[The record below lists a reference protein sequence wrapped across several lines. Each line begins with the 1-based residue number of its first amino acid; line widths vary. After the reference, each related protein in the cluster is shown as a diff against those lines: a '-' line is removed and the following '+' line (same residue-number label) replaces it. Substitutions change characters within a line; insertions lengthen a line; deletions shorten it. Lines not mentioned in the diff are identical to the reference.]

1 VEVPPG
7 AESCPAC
14 GEPLADS
21 VEEHGN
27 EKAPGNIPPRKS
39 IVYAGFWFRAAAYFL
54 DTSTLGFVLGGIVLR
69 PILLKNHVGP
79 SFQDAWKFYT
89 GDSPQATALLL
100 LIQLV
105 SWLYFA
111 TFESSPWQA
120 TPGKKVLGLRVTDLE
135 GKRLSFIRASGRYF
149 GKLISWLLLGLGFV
163 LAGFTEKKQALHDM
177 LASCLVLRDPSR
189 FSGVV
194 K

>member
-1 VEVPPG
+1 MPPG
-7 AESCPAC
+7 AESCQAC

-21 VEEHGN
+21 AEEHGDKN
-27 EKAPGNIPPRKS
+27 PAGNIPARKS

-100 LIQLV
+100 LIQLA

-111 TFESSPWQA
+111 AFESSRWQA

-135 GKRLSFIRASGRYF
+135 GRRLSFIRASGRYF
-149 GKLISWLLLGLGFV
+149 GKIISWLLLGVGFV

-177 LASCLVLRDPSR
+177 LAGCLVVRDSSK
-189 FSGVV
+189 F
-194 K
+194 